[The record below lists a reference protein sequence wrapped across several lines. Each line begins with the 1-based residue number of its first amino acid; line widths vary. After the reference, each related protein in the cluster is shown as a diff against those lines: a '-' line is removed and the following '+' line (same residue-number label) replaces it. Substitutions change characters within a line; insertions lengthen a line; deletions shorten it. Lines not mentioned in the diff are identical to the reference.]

1 MEDKKDIKKC
11 NTHVIMRW
19 LGFSGHKWKYNSTI
33 NKECEKC
40 GTMYK
45 LIDYDGFCEIWQ
57 KV

>member
-33 NKECEKC
+33 IKSVKNVVPC
-40 GTMYK
+40 
-45 LIDYDGFCEIWQ
+45 IS
-57 KV
+57 